1 MASKTSFSCGDA
13 LDIANAASLQT
24 RFEKSLQKSSTI
36 ELKADAV
43 EKVDTAGLQLI
54 IAVQK
59 EALASGGKII
69 WKNPSQKLIASAKS
83 LGLHQHLGLSK

>member
-1 MASKTSFSCGDA
+1 MATKTSFSCGDA
-13 LDIANAASLQT
+13 LDIANAASLQA

-54 IAVQK
+54 VAVQN
-59 EALASGGKII
+59 EARASGGQIL
-69 WKNPSQKLIASAKS
+69 WKKPSDKLIASAKS
-83 LGLHQHLGLSK
+83 LGLATHLGLGE